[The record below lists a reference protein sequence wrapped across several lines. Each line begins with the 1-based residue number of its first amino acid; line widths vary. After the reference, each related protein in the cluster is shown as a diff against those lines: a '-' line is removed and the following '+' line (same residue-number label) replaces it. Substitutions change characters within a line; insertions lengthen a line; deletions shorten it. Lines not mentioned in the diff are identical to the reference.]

1 MEVDWGQLI
10 EARGDQ
16 PMTDTTS
23 LDPPATPVL
32 MGLYRDL
39 SSVLDRI
46 AGASSSDLDDASACE
61 LARMNEKAVRA
72 LGFQGLQ
79 RLLEVSDRGAFRK
92 AGHPTLH
99 RFVMSELRVTRG
111 DASSRLKALDA
122 VARLHSL
129 QGEVLPPKCPAAAK
143 ALAEGVIGLAHM
155 DVMLDVRKHIPSK
168 AAPEVLDVVDAWMVD
183 NARTMNPTDL
193 IQCGREVLARV
204 DPDGALTDEQDR
216 KRNRGLSVG
225 DQGAD
230 LMAKITGTL
239 DPQTL
244 ALFKTV
250 LDVWAAP
257 GMNNP
262 DDPDSPVGAVDD
274 PGHHKGLIESA
285 AHRDTRTTAQRQHDA
300 FKAIL
305 RTVLEY
311 KLLGTSHRGLPAQ
324 VIITM
329 TKQQL
334 DDVAG
339 IATTASGV
347 DLPVKDALELAAR
360 SDKSLAVFAH
370 HSAEVLYF
378 ARAKRVAQQ
387 GQRLALFAA
396 YRGCSHPGCRQP
408 ATWAE
413 IHHVNAWILGGL
425 TNVDELV
432 PACPAHHAMIGDGP
446 DQWQTVILTKGTDA
460 GRVAWIPPACVDPDQ
475 VPRVNRASH
484 VGETVDAE
492 WAEVIATRD
501 EALREHEH
509 RLMRQSHSQP
519 PDLSPEDPA
528 GGDDEG

>member
-1 MEVDWGQLI
+1 
-10 EARGDQ
+10 
-16 PMTDTTS
+16 MTDTTS
-23 LDPPATPVL
+23 LDPPSTPVL

-39 SSVLDRI
+39 SSVLDQI
-46 AGASSSDLDDASACE
+46 AGASSSDLDDASVCE

-111 DASSRLKALDA
+111 DATSRLKALDA
-122 VARLHSL
+122 VARFHSL
-129 QGEVLPPKCPAAAK
+129 QGEVLPPKCPAAAE
-143 ALAEGVIGLAHM
+143 ALAEGAIGLAHM
-155 DVMLDVRKHIPSK
+155 DVMLDVRKHIPNK

-204 DPDGALTDEQDR
+204 DPDGTLTDEQDR

-225 DQGAD
+225 EQGAD

-274 PGHHKGLIESA
+274 PGHHKALIESA

-305 RTVLEY
+305 RTVLRY
-311 KLLGTSHRGLPAQ
+311 KISGHVPSWVAGPGDHHDDKAATRRRGGHRNHRVGGGSPSQRRSRTRRSLRQVVGCIRTSLGRSPVLRTGETRCPARSAVGVVRRLPWLFAPGLSPTSHLGRDPSRER
-324 VIITM
+324 M
-329 TKQQL
+329 
-334 DDVAG
+334 D
-339 IATTASGV
+339 SGR
-347 DLPVKDALELAAR
+347 P
-360 SDKSLAVFAH
+360 H
-370 HSAEVLYF
+370 
-378 ARAKRVAQQ
+378 Q
-387 GQRLALFAA
+387 
-396 YRGCSHPGCRQP
+396 CR
-408 ATWAE
+408 
-413 IHHVNAWILGGL
+413 
-425 TNVDELV
+425 
-432 PACPAHHAMIGDGP
+432 
-446 DQWQTVILTKGTDA
+446 
-460 GRVAWIPPACVDPDQ
+460 
-475 VPRVNRASH
+475 
-484 VGETVDAE
+484 
-492 WAEVIATRD
+492 
-501 EALREHEH
+501 
-509 RLMRQSHSQP
+509 
-519 PDLSPEDPA
+519 
-528 GGDDEG
+528 